1 MMQKSVLD
9 RAGNRIAAIVERV
22 LALGLVTAIGLDFL
36 NVMGRY
42 SGGFSLIGVDEVE
55 IYILVAMAFLGAAA
69 VTWRRQHLRMD
80 VIVGACPHFIQKGV
94 ALFEMAVMLVVA
106 AFVGWQSFAY
116 VQRVFMLGTVSDI
129 AGIPMWIPHAAVSLS
144 FFLIALIV
152 VVRGFQL
159 LGGDAALGRDK
170 P

>member
-1 MMQKSVLD
+1 MMQKSALD

-22 LALGLVTAIGLDFL
+22 LALGLVAAIGLDFL

-69 VTWRRQHLRMD
+69 VTWRQQHLRMD
-80 VIVGACPHFIQKGV
+80 VIVGACPRFIQKGV

-106 AFVGWQSFAY
+106 GFVGWQSFAY
-116 VQRVFMLGTVSDI
+116 VRRVFTLGTVSDI

-144 FFLIALIV
+144 FFLIAFIV
-152 VVRGFQL
+152 VVRGLQL